1 MDNIEAYHN
10 LANAIIIRACEDYK
24 TGKIN
29 DYSFKY
35 FCMSGWFKILTN
47 VNPEYLI
54 KKMEKEREVSLYGKK
69 EKTKNRYKK

>member
-1 MDNIEAYHN
+1 MFYKEGYYD
-10 LANAIIIRACEDYK
+10 LANAIIKKACEDYK

-35 FCMSGWFKILTN
+35 FCRSGWFKILTK
-47 VNPEYLI
+47 VDSEYLI

>member
-1 MDNIEAYHN
+1 MYNIEAYEN
-10 LANAIIIRACEDYK
+10 LATAIIMRACEDYK

-35 FCMSGWFKILTN
+35 FCRAAWFKKLTK
-47 VNPEYLI
+47 VDSEYLI

>member
-1 MDNIEAYHN
+1 MDNIEAYQN
-10 LANAIIIRACEDYK
+10 LANAIIIKACEDYK

-35 FCMSGWFKILTN
+35 FCRSGWFRILTK

-54 KKMEKEREVSLYGKK
+54 KKMKIEREVYLNGKK
-69 EKTKNRYKK
+69 EKAEKRYKK

>member
-1 MDNIEAYHN
+1 MDNIEAYQN

-29 DYSFKY
+29 DYSFEN
-35 FCMSGWFKILTN
+35 FCRSGWFRILTK

-54 KKMEKEREVSLYGKK
+54 KKMEIEREVCLNGKK
-69 EKTKNRYKK
+69 EKAEKRYKK

>member
-35 FCMSGWFKILTN
+35 FCRSGWFKILTK
-47 VNPEYLI
+47 VDSEYLI
-54 KKMEKEREVSLYGKK
+54 KKMEKEREVYLYGKK
-69 EKTKNRYKK
+69 EKAEKRYKK

>member
-1 MDNIEAYHN
+1 MDNIEAYQN

-35 FCMSGWFKILTN
+35 FCRSGWFRILTK
-47 VNPEYLI
+47 VNPEYFI
-54 KKMEKEREVSLYGKK
+54 KKMKIEREEYLDGNK
-69 EKTKNRYKK
+69 EKAEKRYKK

>member
-1 MDNIEAYHN
+1 MDNIEAYEN
-10 LANAIIIRACEDYK
+10 LANAIIMRVCEDYK

-35 FCMSGWFKILTN
+35 FCRSGWFRILTK
-47 VNPEYLI
+47 VDSEYLI

>member
-1 MDNIEAYHN
+1 MDNIEAYEN
-10 LANAIIIRACEDYK
+10 LANAIIMRACEDYK

-35 FCMSGWFKILTN
+35 FCRSGWFRILTK

-54 KKMEKEREVSLYGKK
+54 KKMKIEREEYLYGKK

>member
-1 MDNIEAYHN
+1 MDNIEAYEN
-10 LANAIIIRACEDYK
+10 LANAIIMRACEDYK

-35 FCMSGWFKILTN
+35 FCRSGWFRILTK

-54 KKMEKEREVSLYGKK
+54 EKMEIEREEYLNGKK
-69 EKTKNRYKK
+69 AKAEKRYKK